1 MTEESLSII
10 KVRDVLMVTMPADPD
25 DATVSALQER
35 VLLAMER
42 SSARGVVLDVS
53 AVESLDSFF
62 ARMITETTQMVA
74 MMGGRTVLTGMRPS
88 VAITITQLGL
98 TLGKT
103 RTALSVDRALD
114 ILRDG
119 PPQVQKS

>member
-1 MTEESLSII
+1 MTAESLSII
-10 KVRDVLMVTMPADPD
+10 KVRDVLMVTMPGDPD
-25 DATVSALQER
+25 DATISALQER

-42 SSARGVVLDVS
+42 SSARGVVLDIS

-62 ARMITETTQMVA
+62 ARMIAETTRMVVL
-74 MMGGRTVLTGMRPS
+74 MGGRTVLTGMRPS

-103 RTALSVDRALD
+103 RTALTVDRAFD

-119 PPQVQKS
+119 SQPVQKP